1 MRSRRRHRSRTSP
14 KRTVAATTCSSRY
27 RSTSAARRSA
37 AGPGPTSSGECEM
50 AELRAGESIPEL
62 RVTPDKYLTVR
73 YAGASGDFN
82 PIHIDEEFARAVGLP
97 GRILHGLWT
106 MAQVARAQTEAAGGP
121 EHLKRLSVQFR
132 GMGLPE
138 QEVVVSGTVREVAGG
153 RVVIDTVAEQG

>member
-1 MRSRRRHRSRTSP
+1 M
-14 KRTVAATTCSSRY
+14 ADLQ
-27 RSTSAARRSA
+27 
-37 AGPGPTSSGECEM
+37 AG
-50 AELRAGESIPEL
+50 AQIPEV
-62 RVTPDKYLTVR
+62 RVTPDKYLTAR

-132 GMGLPE
+132 GMGVPE
-138 QEVVVSGTVREVAGG
+138 QEVVVTGTVREVARRARRDRHRRRAG
-153 RVVIDTVAEQG
+153 RQADHPQRRGRTERAVRAGSS